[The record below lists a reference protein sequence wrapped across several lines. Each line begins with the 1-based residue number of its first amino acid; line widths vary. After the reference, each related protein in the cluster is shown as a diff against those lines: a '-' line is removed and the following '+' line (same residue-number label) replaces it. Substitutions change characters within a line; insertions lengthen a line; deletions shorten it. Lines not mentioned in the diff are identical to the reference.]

1 MRIFTA
7 FLATE
12 TNTFAAAPSGWGSFE
27 ENGIFRG
34 DASTRD
40 TAGYGQFPRLLRGWL
55 AEQGHELIESV
66 SAFAM
71 PGGVTVRAVYE
82 SLRDEILAD
91 LRAALAAGP
100 VDGLLLILHGAMVA
114 DGYPDCEG
122 DLLAR
127 VREIVGPGV
136 TIGVELDLH
145 CHFTE
150 LMRRS
155 ADAIVAYKEYP
166 HVDAVP
172 RMRELLRIVLD
183 AARGRVKPTTA
194 VFDCRMVGLWHTTRE
209 PMAGFVRR
217 MEAAE
222 RQPGVLSVS
231 LGHGFPWADVP
242 EAGAKLWVVTDN
254 DPALA
259 ARVAEELGRA
269 FWDLREQT
277 RTPGLSIAAALAQA
291 QALAADGGPVVLAD
305 IGDNAGG
312 GAMSDSTF
320 ILRELLEQGIGDV
333 AIGAFW
339 DLGAVQLCRDAGVG
353 ARIELRLGGKC
364 GPASGAPIDVA
375 VTVMT
380 VDDEFSQPGLGA
392 DGHRTTLGPSVWL
405 RVDSA
410 IAAGVDIVLIS
421 RRSQVMSPELF
432 TGLGIELA
440 TKKLVVVKSA
450 QHFHAQFAPLAKAV
464 LYVASPGTLAM
475 DFARLP
481 YRVRSLDYWPRV
493 ADPHQAG
500 PLSLPPP
507 GRLYEVDGLRL
518 HLRRSG
524 PEPRDANVP
533 TVVIESGAGVV
544 SPVYARLQKV
554 LAQKYPVCSYD
565 RPGLGWSEPDTEPLD
580 AERNARRLHALLAAA
595 GVQGP
600 LMLIGHSLGG
610 LLNRVYTG
618 LYPEQVVGLLM
629 LDASHPEQFR
639 KMGDSMA
646 AQMAAMQA
654 PERAKRIAFRNGG
667 TPPPEVAIVEAL
679 FADMPEVIAQMAA
692 TYTPEVLDTMM
703 REMAGI
709 HEVARQAG
717 AVADLGDLPLAVLWA
732 APRAATGDAGI
743 DAVQQLWP
751 EYQRSHAALS
761 SRGTVHEIPGADHM
775 GIAVLPPFVAQ
786 VAEAVDTLMAQ
797 ALESAVPAP

>member
-12 TNTFAAAPSGWGSFE
+12 TNTFAPAPTGWGSFE
-27 ENGIFRG
+27 QQGIFHG
-34 DASTRD
+34 DASTHD

-82 SLRDEILAD
+82 ALRDEILAD
-91 LRAALAAGP
+91 LRTALAAGP

-122 DLLAR
+122 DLLFR
-127 VREIVGPGV
+127 VREIVGPAIPV
-136 TIGVELDLH
+136 GVELDLH

-155 ADAIVAYKEYP
+155 ADAVVAYKEYP

-183 AARGRVKPTTA
+183 AAQGRVKPTTA

-209 PMAGFVRR
+209 PMIGFVRR

-222 RQPGVLSVS
+222 QQPGVLSVS

-259 ARVAEELGRA
+259 ARVADELGRA

-277 RTPGLSIAAALAQA
+277 RTPDLSIEAALAQA

-305 IGDNAGG
+305 VGDNAGG

-320 ILRELLEQGIGDV
+320 ILRALLAQGIVDV

-339 DLGAVQLCRDAGVG
+339 DLGAVQLCRDAGAG

-364 GPASGAPIDVA
+364 GPASGAPLDVA
-375 VTVMT
+375 VTVKA
-380 VDDEFSQPGLGA
+380 VNDDFSQPGLGG
-392 DGHRTTLGPSVWL
+392 DGHRTALGTGVWV
-405 RVDSA
+405 RVDGGTV
-410 IAAGVDIVLIS
+410 AGIDIVLVS
-421 RRSQVMSPELF
+421 RRSQVLSPELF
-432 TGLGIELA
+432 TGLGIDLA
-440 TKKLVVVKSA
+440 TKRLIVVKSA
-450 QHFHAQFAPLAKAV
+450 QHFHARFAPLAKAV
-464 LYVASPGTLAM
+464 LYCASPGTLGM
-475 DFARLP
+475 DFAHLP
-481 YRVRSLDYWPRV
+481 YRVRDLAYWPRV

-507 GRLYEVDGLRL
+507 GRLYEIDGLRL
-518 HLRRSG
+518 HLRQSG
-524 PEPRDANVP
+524 PAPRDAGAP

-544 SPVYARLQKV
+544 SPVYARLQAV
-554 LAQKYPVCSYD
+554 LARKYPVCSHD
-565 RPGLGWSEPDTEPLD
+565 RPGLGWSEADTEPLD

-595 GVQGP
+595 GVHGP
-600 LMLIGHSLGG
+600 LVLIGHSLGG
-610 LLNRVYTG
+610 LLNRAYAG
-618 LYPEQVVGLLM
+618 LYPEQVVGMLM
-629 LDASHPEQFR
+629 LDASHPDQFAR
-639 KMGDSMA
+639 MGDAMA
-646 AQMAAMQA
+646 AQMAAVRE
-654 PERAKRIAFRNGG
+654 PERARRIAFQDGG
-667 TPPPEVAIVEAL
+667 TPPPEVAMIKAL

-692 TYTPEVLDTMM
+692 TYTPEALDAMAL
-703 REMAGI
+703 EMEGI
-709 HEVARQAG
+709 HQVARQAA
-717 AVADLGDLPLAVLWA
+717 AVTGLGDRPLAVLWA
-732 APRAATGDAGI
+732 APRASTGDAAI

-751 EYQRSHAALS
+751 EYQRAQAALS
-761 SRGTVHEIPGADHM
+761 SRGTVREIPGADHM

-786 VAEAVDTLMAQ
+786 VAEAVDVLMAQ
-797 ALESAVPAP
+797 AAESAVQAP